1 MSPRIY
7 GLLLLEH
14 NDYNNQL
21 YNSTISSE
29 KEEKEKEEDEANG
42 SMNTR
47 TVRCTR
53 KSLTCEDAEIF

>member
-7 GLLLLEH
+7 GLLLLEY

-21 YNSTISSE
+21 YNSTISS
-29 KEEKEKEEDEANG
+29 EKEEDEANG